1 MYAKAIAAFLTGAVG
16 VAAMFIP
23 GVTDVVTPEIIAA
36 ITTLVSAFLD
46 LRPELRETMAA
57 HAE

>member
-36 ITTLVSAFLD
+36 ITTLVSAFLVYQI
-46 LRPELRETMAA
+46 PNKT
-57 HAE
+57 